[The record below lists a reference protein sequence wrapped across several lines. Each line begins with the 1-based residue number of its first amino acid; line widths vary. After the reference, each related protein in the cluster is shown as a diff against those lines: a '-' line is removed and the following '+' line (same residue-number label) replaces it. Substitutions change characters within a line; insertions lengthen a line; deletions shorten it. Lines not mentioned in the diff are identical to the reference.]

1 MQLMHE
7 NAAQPLVQPDSSRY
21 LKIWLQCRKTLPVQ
35 QYCPSH
41 NWRYNARVLKAGHR
55 REGHQAS
62 ISEGAGDLINA
73 IQVCFFRV
81 IG

>member
-1 MQLMHE
+1 M
-7 NAAQPLVQPDSSRY
+7 VQPY
-21 LKIWLQCRKTLPVQ
+21 LWAYLEIWLQCRKTLPVQ

-55 REGHQAS
+55 WEGHQAS

-73 IQVCFFRV
+73 IQVCFCRV
-81 IG
+81 CD